1 MTTAILLIFF
11 VLLPLV
17 AMIICLMLIEAKQNK
32 EKHEIRMQILKK
44 INSILPEKKEKDKKD
59 SK

>member
-44 INSILPEKKEKDKKD
+44 INSVLPEKKEKDKKD
-59 SK
+59 KK